1 MLSFQLI
8 VQSDEYKNLLESKT
22 ELPTYKELVTELKQY
37 LTVGEIKDILH
48 ISESTHNRYL
58 NGADVIFLLNYIYS
72 LPFNILKLFL
82 NRI

>member
-37 LTVGEIKDILH
+37 LTVGEIKDVLH

-58 NGADVIFLLNYIYS
+58 NGADVIFSIKLH
-72 LPFNILKLFL
+72 LFL
-82 NRI
+82 TLQYFKALPK